1 MDAAQTILNIYEKDM
16 IDLLHNEAIDLISLL
31 DDEQLDVFFSAN
43 PEFITLSTGDYRNLK
58 DLKEMIDMLVNFLN
72 KL

>member
-1 MDAAQTILNIYEKDM
+1 MNAVQIILNIYEKDM

-31 DDEQLDVFFSAN
+31 DDEQLDKFYSKN
-43 PEFITLSTGDYRNLK
+43 PKFISLSTGDYKNLS
-58 DLKEMIDMLVNFLN
+58 DLREMIDMLVSYLS

>member
-43 PEFITLSTGDYRNLK
+43 PKFVTLSTGDYRNLK
-58 DLKEMIDMLVNFLN
+58 DLREMIDMLVSFLN